1 MTTLCYS
8 PVVVL
13 GDLIMAPMI
22 LCSGC
27 QQLLAEEAFAV
38 DRMRASGRR
47 YKCRACSSLEFARWK
62 ATPGYRA
69 RLDKQ
74 LAKNRALKLMRPR
87 ERWVRHAL
95 NASRRRSKTKGLAFG
110 LTLEWLQANTPS
122 CCPLLGMP
130 LAYDN
135 DTPQSNSAALD
146 RIDNSKG
153 YEPDNCW
160 VISMLANRIKTN
172 ATLEQ
177 LEVLT
182 ANLRRLMMDKG
193 LPLAVQAQPAPREPT
208 PPRTVVNPYAA

>member
-1 MTTLCYS
+1 MGYDCAVTPEALGMYLC
-8 PVVVL
+8 
-13 GDLIMAPMI
+13 A
-22 LCSGC
+22 GC
-27 QQLLAEEAFAV
+27 KQLLPEDAFQT
-38 DRMRASGRR
+38 DRWRKKRGRCH
-47 YKCRACSSLEFARWK
+47 KCRACRSLEFKRWK
-62 ATPGYRA
+62 NTPKYREY
-69 RLDKQ
+69 LDKLQ
-74 LAKNRALKLMRPR
+74 AERHALKLTNPR
-87 ERWVRHAL
+87 ERWARDAVDAARVRAK
-95 NASRRRSKTKGLAFG
+95 SKGLAFG
-110 LTLEWLQANTPS
+110 LTWKWLLNSTPS
-122 CCPLLGMP
+122 CCPLLGVP

-135 DTPQSNSAALD
+135 DRSQSNSPSLD